1 MKKCYTIIT
10 ISLPTIKIFWEKKK
24 KGLPF
29 VRRKIAEY
37 RKKEK
42 NEIECFIGIRLWKK
56 VDRKE
61 NRIEDYRLR
70 MADRLKETEN
80 DRSKEIEIDRFNE
93 TDNDRREKI

>member
-37 RKKEK
+37 RKKERQ
-42 NEIECFIGIRLWKK
+42 EGDRMFHWYMIVKK
-56 VDRKE
+56 GR
-61 NRIEDYRLR
+61 
-70 MADRLKETEN
+70 
-80 DRSKEIEIDRFNE
+80 
-93 TDNDRREKI
+93 

>member
-1 MKKCYTIIT
+1 MFHWY
-10 ISLPTIKIFWEKKK
+10 KI
-24 KGLPF
+24 
-29 VRRKIAEY
+29 V
-37 RKKEK
+37 
-42 NEIECFIGIRLWKK
+42 KK